1 MYLVTGGGGFIGSHL
16 VRALVR
22 TGARV
27 RVLDNDPAGART
39 HLGAFSRG
47 EFEWID
53 GDVRDAALMARACR
67 GVEVV
72 FHLAALASVPYSV
85 AHPVETHEVNV
96 TGTLNTLLA
105 ARDGGV
111 RRVVL
116 SSSCAV
122 YGDSPVTPTSERLPP
137 APVSPY
143 GAQKLAAEGYC
154 RAFTSD
160 YGLETTVL
168 RYFNVF
174 GPGQDPHGAYSAV
187 VPRFLGA
194 ARSGERPV
202 IYGDGE
208 QSRDFIYVGNVVEA
222 NLRAATA
229 PAASGATLNVGTGMP
244 ITVNALAAAIGRVTG
259 RPLAP
264 VYAAARAGDIRESA
278 ADVTLLRTLL
288 DYTPTISLEE
298 GLELTARAWGVA
310 AANVAARAARG
321 GE

>member
-22 TGARV
+22 TGAQV
-27 RVLDNDPAGART
+27 RVLDSDPTGART
-39 HLGAFSRG
+39 HLGDLCG

-53 GDVRDAALMARACR
+53 GDVRDAELMARACR
-67 GVEVV
+67 GVAVI
-72 FHLAALASVPYSV
+72 FHLAALASVPYSI
-85 AHPVETHEVNV
+85 AHPAETHETNV

-105 ARDGGV
+105 ARDAGV
-111 RRVVL
+111 RRVIV

-122 YGDSPVTPTSERLPP
+122 YGDSPVTPKSERLPP

-154 RAFTSD
+154 QAFTSA
-160 YGLETTVL
+160 YGLETTAL

-174 GPGQDPHGAYSAV
+174 GPGQDPHSAYSAV
-187 VPRFLGA
+187 VPRFLA
-194 ARSGERPV
+194 AVRDGEYPV
-202 IYGDGE
+202 IFGDGE

-229 PAASGATLNVGTGMP
+229 PAAPGEILNVGTGTP
-244 ITVNALAAAIGRVTG
+244 VTINELVAAIGRVTG
-259 RPLAP
+259 RTLAP

-278 ADVTLLRTLL
+278 ADITQLRMLL

-298 GLELTARAWGVA
+298 GLQLTARAWGISVGA
-310 AANVAARAARG
+310 APPLCRG
-321 GE
+321 E